1 MAEANDGIGSLYR
14 MTEQTVL
21 ELENVSLFRGRKC
34 ILDKICW
41 LVSNGQNTAL
51 LGPNGCGKSTLLK
64 LITRNLYPSVVDGQ
78 AGSVRI
84 FGQTEWN
91 VWDLRSRLGMVS
103 SELDNHFLIGRSGRL
118 TALQAVLTGFFAS
131 ELEPDDELVTSSM
144 RSKAKDALRV
154 MEIDSLQERLMGH
167 LSTGERRRVMLARAL
182 IHEPETLILDE
193 PTSGLDI
200 RAQDQLLQR
209 LEFLANS
216 GTTLIIVTH
225 HFEEVLPCVQRTVL
239 MQSGQIVFDGP
250 TSDAMQGTRLAS
262 IFQSDLFVE
271 QNAKGRWHVR
281 LLD

>member
-1 MAEANDGIGSLYR
+1 

-21 ELENVSLFRGRKC
+21 ELENVSLVRGSQR
-34 ILDKICW
+34 ILDRICW
-41 LVSNGQNTAL
+41 LVSNGQHTAL

-64 LITRNLYPSVVDGQ
+64 LITRSLYPSVVDGR
-78 AGSVRI
+78 AGIVRI

-103 SELDNHFLIGRSGRL
+103 SELDNHFLVGRSGRL
-118 TALQAVLTGFFAS
+118 TALQAVLTGFFSS
-131 ELEPDDELVTSSM
+131 ELEPDDELVTPSM
-144 RSKAKDALRV
+144 RSKAMDALNL
-154 MEIDSLQERLMGH
+154 MEIESLQERLMGQ

-182 IHEPETLILDE
+182 IHKPETLILDE

-209 LEFLANS
+209 LEYLAHS

-239 MQSGQIVFDGP
+239 MQSGRIVFDGP
-250 TSDAMQGTRLAS
+250 TRDAMQGARLAS
-262 IFQSDLFVE
+262 IFQSNLIVE
-271 QNAKGRWHVR
+271 RTAKGRWQVR
-281 LLD
+281 LMD

>member
-1 MAEANDGIGSLYR
+1 
-14 MTEQTVL
+14 
-21 ELENVSLFRGRKC
+21 
-34 ILDKICW
+34 
-41 LVSNGQNTAL
+41 
-51 LGPNGCGKSTLLK
+51 
-64 LITRNLYPSVVDGQ
+64 
-78 AGSVRI
+78 
-84 FGQTEWN
+84 
-91 VWDLRSRLGMVS
+91 
-103 SELDNHFLIGRSGRL
+103 
-118 TALQAVLTGFFAS
+118 
-131 ELEPDDELVTSSM
+131 
-144 RSKAKDALRV
+144 
-154 MEIDSLQERLMGH
+154 MGH